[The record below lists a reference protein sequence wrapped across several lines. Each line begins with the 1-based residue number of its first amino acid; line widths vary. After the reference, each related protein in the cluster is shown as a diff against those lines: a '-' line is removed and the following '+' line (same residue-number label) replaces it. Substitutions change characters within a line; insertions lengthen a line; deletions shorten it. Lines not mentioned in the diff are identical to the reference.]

1 MLGCNISD
9 TPILYQDLAD
19 STMAPFNFA
28 NSGMMNAM
36 YGTMGGTSF
45 LGGVQMR
52 RQPDSDKV
60 EIMNKK
66 QQETKNTAKKL
77 AIGLGGLFA
86 LFFVPQL
93 YKSIK
98 KAGGIINY
106 TKKLF
111 KIKTKTTAP

>member
-9 TPILYQDLAD
+9 TPIPYQDLAD

-28 NSGMMNAM
+28 NLGMMNAM

-45 LGGVQMR
+45 LGGAQMR

-66 QQETKNTAKKL
+66 KQETRNTAKKI
-77 AIGLGGLFA
+77 AIGLGTIFA
-86 LFFVPQL
+86 LCFIPSL
-93 YKSIK
+93 WKSVK
-98 KAGGIINY
+98 KAGGIISY

-111 KIKTKTTAP
+111 GIKPSTTTP